1 MVEQLIRNQ
10 QVGGSNPLV
19 SFFHFTGIHRYQ
31 NSMNKILQDNLLS
44 SLLSSFLI
52 LLFVLVLYFPIL
64 DGPFKT
70 VYDTDH
76 IVDNAS
82 LKSTDNI
89 SRILTGN
96 IFRTDIPYRPVAALS
111 HMAEMQTF
119 GSSPLFYYL
128 TNILLHAGCAL
139 LVFSFIALL
148 TGNRLTGFLTALVFA
163 VHPVHWEAVSFLSGR
178 AVLLNTFFNL
188 TALWACLLYMRRL
201 NGWWMC
207 LSVAAFAAALLSL
220 DLYLSVLVVFLFY
233 FLCVKSDQLSK
244 SVRLIVFLPYAVL
257 WVMFIL
263 IRHGINGF
271 SLPLAVDIADFVFR
285 LMAAAR
291 IIFVELTILLAP
303 VHIHFHQTADSLQ
316 SWDDPKA
323 IIVLALMIVGL
334 MTLYIRRNKTR
345 GFVVFLTVWFLAAL
359 WPLLKVA
366 FMTGSRHNLLPV
378 DGTMSYMASIP
389 LIALAVLFLQKVL
402 SHIPKNRLA
411 GGFIA
416 AVAVVAF
423 SFLTF
428 KQNVLSTSE
437 IALLNHA
444 KIYEPDSAIIDYDL
458 GLVYGKG
465 QNYAQAESH
474 FEQAIALDEN
484 FTSAYMGLGKVLFEQ
499 GKLLE
504 AAKAYE
510 AIKFPGRYASV
521 LQRNLRG
528 IYSVL
533 IANQEAVLV
542 TSPNDINA
550 YFSLGVFYDKMGDVN
565 RAIAAYQQVIEL
577 DPKNQEGL
585 TEPALKFQGQ
595 IFERLGQTGK
605 AQQNFSRMGAN
616 TSQPISI
623 NIGNI

>member
-1 MVEQLIRNQ
+1 
-10 QVGGSNPLV
+10 
-19 SFFHFTGIHRYQ
+19 
-31 NSMNKILQDNLLS
+31 MNKILQDNLLS

-76 IVDNAS
+76 IVENAS

-119 GSSPLFYYL
+119 GSSPFFYYL

-148 TGNRLTGFLTALVFA
+148 TANRLTGFLTALVFA

-271 SLPLAVDIADFVFR
+271 SLPVAVDIADFVFR

-291 IIFVELTILLAP
+291 IIFVELSILFAQRL
-303 VHIHFHQTADSLQ
+303 T
-316 SWDDPKA
+316 
-323 IIVLALMIVGL
+323 
-334 MTLYIRRNKTR
+334 RRPQKP
-345 GFVVFLTVWFLAAL
+345 AA
-359 WPLLKVA
+359 
-366 FMTGSRHNLLPV
+366 
-378 DGTMSYMASIP
+378 
-389 LIALAVLFLQKVL
+389 
-402 SHIPKNRLA
+402 SHK
-411 GGFIA
+411 
-416 AVAVVAF
+416 
-423 SFLTF
+423 S
-428 KQNVLSTSE
+428 
-437 IALLNHA
+437 
-444 KIYEPDSAIIDYDL
+444 
-458 GLVYGKG
+458 
-465 QNYAQAESH
+465 
-474 FEQAIALDEN
+474 
-484 FTSAYMGLGKVLFEQ
+484 
-499 GKLLE
+499 
-504 AAKAYE
+504 
-510 AIKFPGRYASV
+510 
-521 LQRNLRG
+521 
-528 IYSVL
+528 
-533 IANQEAVLV
+533 
-542 TSPNDINA
+542 
-550 YFSLGVFYDKMGDVN
+550 
-565 RAIAAYQQVIEL
+565 
-577 DPKNQEGL
+577 
-585 TEPALKFQGQ
+585 
-595 IFERLGQTGK
+595 
-605 AQQNFSRMGAN
+605 
-616 TSQPISI
+616 
-623 NIGNI
+623 